1 MYAPGVP
8 PTRRLP
14 VLQNA
19 SSDDERPS
27 WHWVPIGVAFM
38 ASIWAP
44 LAMVASWASAA
55 WVRRI
60 VGELPPD
67 ELGLRLADA
76 DAGDRFWVAF
86 AVTGLPIVAF
96 ALACLAG
103 GALVGRFGGRAG
115 AREAAFAG
123 ALTSAAGA
131 GLTLLQGG
139 APAALAGLVVLA
151 PVGTLGAWLGGRF
164 GWRLRARRA
173 L

>member
-1 MYAPGVP
+1 
-8 PTRRLP
+8 LP

-19 SSDDERPS
+19 SPDEERPA
-27 WHWVPIGVAFM
+27 WHWVPIGLAFM
-38 ASIWAP
+38 VSIWAP
-44 LAMVASWASAA
+44 LAMLASWISAH

-60 VGELPPD
+60 LGDLPAD

-76 DAGDRFWVAF
+76 DGAARFSVGF
-86 AVTGLPIVAF
+86 AVTGLPVVAF
-96 ALACLAG
+96 AVACSAG

-115 AREAAFAG
+115 AREAALGG

-139 APAALAGLVVLA
+139 AWAALAGLLVLA
-151 PVGTLGAWLGGRF
+151 PVGTLAAWLGGRL
-164 GWRLRARRA
+164 GWRLRARGA